1 MSLET
6 PTAKRKSTPMSH
18 LSDSRRGLFIT
29 VEANIGA
36 GKTEASHMLRR
47 VREERDGPCD
57 VLLEPVGNPRF
68 KRMLGLYY
76 QDPKRWGFTFQ
87 MLALTE
93 RFAQHTFAAEMAAN
107 GRHIVQDRGI
117 YADGCFGTLV
127 HEDGNMTDDEW
138 SIYADTFGRMK
149 RFLRYPDVMVYL
161 RTDPKTCH
169 ERMKRRSRSE
179 ESGVPL
185 DYLERL
191 HHKHEELAEQ
201 MSRFT
206 RVLTVDWNYFGAD
219 VEAVNDRINEVAAED
234 RKFMRDFHR
243 L

>member
-1 MSLET
+1 MSAET
-6 PTAKRKSTPMSH
+6 PGKKTPMTH
-18 LSDSRRGLFIT
+18 LDENKRGLFIA

-36 GKTEASHMLRR
+36 GKTDLSHMLRR
-47 VREERDGPCD
+47 VREEHDGPCD
-57 VLLEPVGNPRF
+57 VLLEPVGDARF
-68 KRMLGLYY
+68 RRLLGLYY

-93 RFAQHTFAAEMAAN
+93 RFAQHTYAAEVASH
-107 GRHIVQDRGI
+107 GKHVVQDRSI
-117 YADGCFGTLV
+117 FSDGCFGTLV

-161 RTDPKTCH
+161 RTDPKVCH
-169 ERMKRRSRSE
+169 ERMRRRARSE
-179 ESGVPL
+179 EGGVPL
-185 DYLERL
+185 AYLERL
-191 HHKHEELAEQ
+191 HAKHEELVEQ

-206 RVLTVDWNYFGAD
+206 RVLTVEWNHFGAD
-219 VEAVNDRINEVAAED
+219 VEAVNARINEVAAED
-234 RKFMRDFHR
+234 RRFMRDYRR